1 MSWLSYSSLIPPNL
15 FILLTTIGL
24 VVAWRW
30 TRVGLVV
37 ATVGGVLL
45 YLASMPVVADY
56 LIAYIKDLATEVP
69 VLPSDTP
76 PGAIIVLSA
85 DYRRSATPGRTYTAG
100 PLTLERL
107 AAAARE
113 ERRLGLPVLVS
124 GGRPRGI
131 DESLASM
138 MSTVL
143 QEDFRVPVRWREER
157 SLNTFENAAF
167 SAEILRRAGVAS
179 ALLVTHCQDM
189 ARALWSFFA
198 VGYPVT
204 AANCAGHQTG
214 GQRQPDDEASSL
226 SAASFF
232 PQVSALLISHRALH
246 ELIGLWWYRYHYRH
260 GEVIPSGGLAA
271 GTSG

>member
-1 MSWLSYSSLIPPNL
+1 MSWLSYSSFIPPNL
-15 FILLTTIGL
+15 FILLTAVGL
-24 VVAWRW
+24 VLAWRW
-30 TRVGLVV
+30 TRLGLVV
-37 ATVGGVLL
+37 ATVGCALL
-45 YLASMPVVADY
+45 YLASMPIVAEC
-56 LIAYIKDLATEVP
+56 LIIYVKDLAREAP
-69 VLPSDTP
+69 VLASSAP

-85 DYRRSATPGRTYTAG
+85 DYRRSNSPGQAYTAG

-124 GGRPRGI
+124 GGRSGDI
-131 DESLASM
+131 DESLASI

-189 ARALWSFFA
+189 ARALWSFYA

-204 AANCAGHQTG
+204 PAICSRQSTTG
-214 GQRQPDDEASSL
+214 LMQDDDEAEPL
-226 SAASFF
+226 SVSSFF
-232 PQVSALLISHRALH
+232 PQVPALLVSHRALH
-246 ELIGLWWYRYHYRH
+246 ELIGLWWYRYHDRP
-260 GEVIPSGGLAA
+260 GQIGPSATVGRVA
-271 GTSG
+271 S